1 MVWRKRVIN
10 PKKKTLKLLK
20 IKKEEYGG
28 IYSQFSTVLPPRKKH
43 VLFDAL
49 ILFFWSWQEVFESR
63 GICYCR

>member
-28 IYSQFSTVLPPRKKH
+28 IYSQFSTVFPP
-43 VLFDAL
+43 
-49 ILFFWSWQEVFESR
+49 
-63 GICYCR
+63 